1 MAIDEGKNQ
10 SLLEKMVGD
19 MGAAASGALV
29 IIGDRLG
36 LYQALAE
43 AGPLTAGQLALRTE
57 TSERYIREWL
67 AAQAASGYV
76 VYDSARAAFSLTTE
90 QAAVFADRDSPFHM
104 AGGYY
109 SIASL

>member
-1 MAIDEGKNQ
+1 MAIDDRKMQ
-10 SLLEKMVGD
+10 ALVEKMIGE

-36 LYQALAE
+36 LYKALSE
-43 AGPLTAGQLALRTE
+43 AGPLTSAQLAQRTG
-57 TSERYIREWL
+57 TRERYIREWL

-76 VYDSARAAFSLTTE
+76 GYDSASAAFSLTPE
-90 QAAVFADRDSPFHM
+90 QAAVFAERDSPFHM

-109 SIASL
+109 SIAS